1 MDTPVHVTVW
11 DEAGKGA
18 PTVVM
23 VHGAMT
29 WGTASFEAQRP
40 LAERYQLLVI
50 DRPGSGGSPDID
62 RSDYECKLW
71 QG

>member
-1 MDTPVHVTVW
+1 MGTPVHVTVW
-11 DEAGKGA
+11 DEAGEGA

-23 VHGAMT
+23 VHGTMT
-29 WGTASFEAQRP
+29 LGTASFEAQRP
-40 LAERYQLLVI
+40 LAERYRLLVM

-62 RSDYECKLW
+62 RNDSECKLW